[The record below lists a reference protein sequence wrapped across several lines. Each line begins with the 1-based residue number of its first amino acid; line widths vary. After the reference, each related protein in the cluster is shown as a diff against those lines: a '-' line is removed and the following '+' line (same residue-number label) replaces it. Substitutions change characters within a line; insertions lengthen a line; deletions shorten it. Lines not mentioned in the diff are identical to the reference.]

1 MKYNQEI
8 TLKNGRIALLRN
20 GVAADAT
27 EVVENF
33 NQAHAETDY
42 LLSYPDENSFDAEK
56 EAAFL
61 EEKTAS
67 ANEIEIVAFVDGEV
81 AGTAGIEAV
90 GSKYKLRHRSEFGI
104 SILRKYWGLGLGGAL
119 TRACIQC
126 AREAGYAQLELTVV
140 AENARAVELYKK
152 VGFVEYGRNPLG
164 FNSRESGYQEIVLMR
179 LEL

>member
-8 TLKNGRIALLRN
+8 TLKNGRAALLRN
-20 GVAADAT
+20 GVAADAAA
-27 EVVENF
+27 VVENLC
-33 NQAHAETDY
+33 QAHAETDY
-42 LLSYPDENSFDAEK
+42 LLSYPDECSLNAEK
-56 EAAFL
+56 EAALL

-81 AGTAGIEAV
+81 AGTAGIKAV

-104 SILRKYWGLGLGGAL
+104 SILRKYWGLGLGRAL
-119 TRACIQC
+119 MQACIQC
-126 AREAGYAQLELTVV
+126 AREAGYAQLELTAV

-179 LEL
+179 LKL

>member
-8 TLKNGRIALLRN
+8 TLKNGRTALLRN
-20 GVAADAT
+20 GVAADAAA
-27 EVVENF
+27 VVENLC
-33 NQAHAETDY
+33 QAHAETDY

-90 GSKYKLRHRSEFGI
+90 GSKYKVRHRSEFGI
-104 SILRKYWGLGLGGAL
+104 SILRKYWGLGLGRAL
-119 TRACIQC
+119 MQACIQC

-140 AENARAVELYKK
+140 AENARAVELYKRA
-152 VGFVEYGRNPLG
+152 GFVEYGRNPLG

-179 LEL
+179 LKL